1 MSHDSNSADIGG
13 MAAEALRQFIERVER
28 LHEEKRALEQDI
40 ADVYRQAK
48 SQGFEPKI
56 MKKVV
61 ALRRLEDHEREETE
75 QLMDLYCAALGM
87 A

>member
-61 ALRRLEDHEREETE
+61 ALRRMEDHEREETD
-75 QLMDLYCAALGM
+75 QLMDLYCTALGM
-87 A
+87 S